1 MLYPELLKN
10 FLVLG
15 LTKIEEVVKVVVE
28 ALEL

>member
-1 MLYPELLKN
+1 MLYPELLEN